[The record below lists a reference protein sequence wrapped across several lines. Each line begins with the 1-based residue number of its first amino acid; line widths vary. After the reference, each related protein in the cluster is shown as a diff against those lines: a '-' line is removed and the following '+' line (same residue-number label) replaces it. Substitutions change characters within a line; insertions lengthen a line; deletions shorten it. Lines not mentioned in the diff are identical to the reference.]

1 MVIIA
6 IPSATNGGLND
17 KMDARFGRC
26 QSFTFVTIN
35 KDQIKEVK
43 TVPNPAKDE
52 MGGAG
57 ILASQTVYNEG
68 ANEVLVGFLGPNA
81 INSLK
86 SLNLKVFQVPD
97 NNLPIR
103 EVVNMHMSGK
113 LSIIDAPNVGRHHG
127 GRGGGG
133 GGGRFGR
140 GGF

>member
-1 MVIIA
+1 MVVIA
-6 IPSATNGGLND
+6 IPSESKGGLSD

-35 KDQIKEVK
+35 KEQIKEVK
-43 TVPNPAKDE
+43 TIPNPAKDE

-68 ANEVLVGFLGPNA
+68 ANEVIVGFLGPNA

-86 SLNLKVFQVPD
+86 SLNLKVFQAPN

-103 EVVNMHMSGK
+103 EVVDMHINGK
-113 LSIIDAPNVGRHHG
+113 LSIVDTPNVGRHHG
-127 GRGGGG
+127 GRGA
-133 GGGRFGR
+133 GR
-140 GGF
+140 GYGREGF

>member
-6 IPSATNGGLND
+6 IPSASNGGLND

-26 QSFTFVTIN
+26 QSFTFVTIE
-35 KDQIKEVK
+35 KGKIKEVK

-57 ILASQTVYNEG
+57 ILSSQTVYNEG
-68 ANEVLVGFLGPNA
+68 ANEVIVGFLGPNA

-86 SLNLKVFQVPD
+86 SLNLKVFQAPN

-103 EVVNMHMSGK
+103 EVVDMHMNGK
-113 LSIIDAPNVGRHHG
+113 LSVIDAPNVGRHHG
-127 GRGGGG
+127 GMGGGG
-133 GGGRFGR
+133 GYGRR
-140 GGF
+140 GF

>member
-1 MVIIA
+1 MVVIA
-6 IPSATNGGLND
+6 IPSASSGGLND

-68 ANEVLVGFLGPNA
+68 ANEVIVGFLGPNA

-86 SLNLKVFQVPD
+86 SLNLKVFQVPN
-97 NNLPIR
+97 NNLAIR
-103 EVVNMHMSGK
+103 EVVDMHMNGK
-113 LSIIDAPNVGRHHG
+113 LSVIDAPNVGRHHG

-133 GGGRFGR
+133 GYGR
-140 GGF
+140 GGV

>member
-6 IPSATNGGLND
+6 IPSVSNGGLND
-17 KMDARFGRC
+17 QMDARFGRC

-35 KDQIKEVK
+35 KDKIKEVK

-68 ANEVLVGFLGPNA
+68 ANEVIVGFLGPNA

-86 SLNLKVFQVPD
+86 SLNLKVFQAPN

-103 EVVNMHMSGK
+103 EVVEMHINGK
-113 LSIIDAPNVGRHHG
+113 LNVIDAPNVGRHHG

-133 GGGRFGR
+133 GYGR

>member
-6 IPSATNGGLND
+6 VPSVSNGGLND
-17 KMDARFGRC
+17 KIDAHFGRC

-35 KDQIKEVK
+35 KDKIKEVK

-103 EVVNMHMSGK
+103 EVIDMHINGK
-113 LSIIDAPNVGRHHG
+113 LNVLDTPNIGRHHG
-127 GRGGGG
+127 GM
-133 GGGRFGR
+133 GGGRGYGR
-140 GGF
+140 GGL